1 MNALGRIYAVAFS
14 LALTFGSPQVGQAG
28 GPVGFEAHETYISAL
43 IRPDAFDINKPAEV
57 LKYVLLQ
64 SSKIIRVQPTE
75 NYSYFKFT
83 HKGLHWQGNM
93 RLEVEFGVPD
103 KLHFAYFVVPA
114 PWHNE
119 DLGAYKAFGAKD
131 GLAIQQLDDLDF
143 KINFRSISRRL
154 KLNDIR

>member
-1 MNALGRIYAVAFS
+1 
-14 LALTFGSPQVGQAG
+14 
-28 GPVGFEAHETYISAL
+28 
-43 IRPDAFDINKPAEV
+43 
-57 LKYVLLQ
+57 
-64 SSKIIRVQPTE
+64 
-75 NYSYFKFT
+75 
-83 HKGLHWQGNM
+83 M

-154 KLNDIR
+154 KLNDIRKSEIPKNIMGPAQEYLVSDFICCLTKMLPIFPTY